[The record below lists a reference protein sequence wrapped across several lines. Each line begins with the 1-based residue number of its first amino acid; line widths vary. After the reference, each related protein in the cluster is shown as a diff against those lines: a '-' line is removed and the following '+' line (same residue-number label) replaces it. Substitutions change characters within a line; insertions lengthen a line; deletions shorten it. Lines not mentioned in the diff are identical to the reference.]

1 MTDYFVPPLLDLTS
15 PRTTTSTWNG
25 GFLMEV
31 FVSIHLITKRS
42 VPPCA
47 QYNQYDAV
55 LLTYHPQ
62 LLGHFEHLHTSQ
74 LSCTIFADSRT
85 LITSGSDCTISV
97 WSFQAS
103 SKSVDLQPQAYLFGH
118 RTPVSV
124 LAVSRSF
131 STLLSASLD
140 GQIMLWDLNKHR
152 FIRALPA
159 AGPVDVGKSV
169 LFARYILTYSS
180 TTVRQNQ

>member
-1 MTDYFVPPLLDLTS
+1 M
-15 PRTTTSTWNG
+15 
-25 GFLMEV
+25 
-31 FVSIHLITKRS
+31 LI
-42 VPPCA
+42 
-47 QYNQYDAV
+47 
-55 LLTYHPQ
+55 YHPQ

-159 AGPVDVGKSV
+159 AGPVDVSKSA
-169 LFARYILTYSS
+169 LFAWYILTYSR
-180 TTVRQNQ
+180 TTVRQNQRCHRKHHNLSRESCCIIHSEWISTPRASRV